1 MGKIKGLL
9 KTLSLG
15 GLLGLVAGLLFAPQK
30 GEDSRKKL
38 REAIEKGKEKFQE
51 LKEGFNKGSG
61 EGPNPPCCGS

>member
-1 MGKIKGLL
+1 VGKIKGLL
-9 KTLSLG
+9 KTVSFG

-38 REAIEKGKEKFQE
+38 QEAIEKGKEKFQE
-51 LKEGFNKGSG
+51 LKEGINKG